1 MVSSSTEK
9 TIVTYADALRS
20 MNSSDVRADLDS
32 ACEQL
37 AWTAVRLMENF
48 DHIAKQLHTID
59 MLTSTPPS
67 KSQWDSLRKDFMDL
81 LWNFRNNAG
90 FISGRLKMFCT
101 VVLPLAA
108 RNSTSSRSHNEKLQV
123 LGSFMSI
130 SADHA
135 ALTRNLVGSAMKFNS
150 SLNTFHMEFLKTVS
164 HGATGGQRELRK
176 LAHKLTDLE
185 SSIRQVCTV
194 NASYSG
200 SDVTHFAFSVY
211 RGCGSSKRKASRSRT
226 LHQQLV
232 LSTPELVSLGRL
244 YEQLDLIRNEVAHAQ
259 YTAEVCQRK
268 TDVLSSVQ
276 TMMSSLVCDEM
287 ISIESGFSLFLS
299 VWSRLHADCTVI
311 LDWVQ
316 NTRTETPGVIIG
328 LMNGNCTLYAT
339 VADALDTLLMGID
352 SSHFAKA

>member
-1 MVSSSTEK
+1 
-9 TIVTYADALRS
+9 

-123 LGSFMSI
+123 LGSFMSVCRP
-130 SADHA
+130 DHA

-185 SSIRQVCTV
+185 SSIRH
-194 NASYSG
+194 YSG

-259 YTAEVCQRK
+259 YTAEV
-268 TDVLSSVQ
+268 SS
-276 TMMSSLVCDEM
+276 
-287 ISIESGFSLFLS
+287 
-299 VWSRLHADCTVI
+299 AK
-311 LDWVQ
+311 
-316 NTRTETPGVIIG
+316 ETPGVIIG

-352 SSHFAKA
+352 PSHFAKA

>member
-232 LSTPELVSLGRL
+232 RNMIYDDNPSINSLYHRFSALPSLSPL
-244 YEQLDLIRNEVAHAQ
+244 
-259 YTAEVCQRK
+259 
-268 TDVLSSVQ
+268 
-276 TMMSSLVCDEM
+276 
-287 ISIESGFSLFLS
+287 
-299 VWSRLHADCTVI
+299 ADCTSNLI
-311 LDWVQ
+311 SSEMRLH
-316 NTRTETPGVIIG
+316 
-328 LMNGNCTLYAT
+328 MHS
-339 VADALDTLLMGID
+339 TLLRSVNERQMY
-352 SSHFAKA
+352 

>member
-90 FISGRLKMFCT
+90 FISGRLKI
-101 VVLPLAA
+101 VLPLAA

-194 NASYSG
+194 VGFILTYDVKWMVTSYAKNASYSG

-244 YEQLDLIRNEVAHAQ
+244 YEQLDPSA
-259 YTAEVCQRK
+259 K
-268 TDVLSSVQ
+268 
-276 TMMSSLVCDEM
+276 
-287 ISIESGFSLFLS
+287 
-299 VWSRLHADCTVI
+299 
-311 LDWVQ
+311 
-316 NTRTETPGVIIG
+316 ETPGVIIG

-352 SSHFAKA
+352 PSHFAKA